1 MLLLLHVQMPAASRV
16 PIPASP
22 VSGKADQIA
31 AAAAVTMFMHAAAP
45 AQLEP
50 VVLGKLRHVARPTQ
64 QRRWQ
69 LAGGPAPSTY
79 ACDWRSAALPALQMC
94 LARTVSLCAGR
105 ESQILQSTQYL
116 NCCVQKRGY
125 YNMRFLGRETFD
137 FGSSIGQSISGR
149 G

>member
-1 MLLLLHVQMPAASRV
+1 MPAASRV

-22 VSGKADQIA
+22 VSGRADQIA

-45 AQLEP
+45 AQLEL
-50 VVLGKLRHVARPTQ
+50 VVLKKLRHVARPTQ

-69 LAGGPAPSTY
+69 LAGGLAPSTD
-79 ACDWRSAALPALQMC
+79 ASDWRSAALQALQVC
-94 LARTVSLCAGR
+94 LARTGSLCAGR
-105 ESQILQSTQYL
+105 ESQILQSTRYL
-116 NCCVQKRGY
+116 NCCVQERGY

>member
-1 MLLLLHVQMPAASRV
+1 MPGASRV
-16 PIPASP
+16 AIPASP
-22 VSGKADQIA
+22 VSGAADQIA

-69 LAGGPAPSTY
+69 LAGGLAPSTY
-79 ACDWRSAALPALQMC
+79 ASDWRSAALQALQMW
-94 LARTVSLCAGR
+94 LARTGSLCAGL
-105 ESQILQSTQYL
+105 ESQILQSRRYL

-125 YNMRFLGRETFD
+125 CSMRFLGRETFD